1 MPRQWR
7 CGGKRVARGGEFD
20 RGPRPC
26 HHMHSRSVPGLRCHF
41 LFIPFVGR
49 TEIGISIPSRTRGGG
64 KKGKGRTP
72 WGAALRLEVLLEDLD
87 DRAGADGATTFAD
100 SEAEALFHGDRL
112 DQVDRHLGGVSWH
125 DHLGALWQ

>member
-1 MPRQWR
+1 
-7 CGGKRVARGGEFD
+7 
-20 RGPRPC
+20 
-26 HHMHSRSVPGLRCHF
+26 MHTRSVPGPRCHF
-41 LFIPFVGR
+41 LLIPFVGR
-49 TEIGISIPSRTRGGG
+49 TEIGISIPSRARGAGG
-64 KKGKGRTP
+64 EGAQGVKEKGRTP